1 MKVLVLAPQPFYQ
14 ERGTPIA
21 VRLAAEVLG
30 RKYSG
35 QNDRID
41 LLVYHEGI
49 DIKIPHVQIY
59 RTTGCNKISQIPP
72 GISLKK
78 ILVDLFFFFS
88 ALRLCWANRKNQY
101 NLIHAVEESVF
112 VAIFIQIFF
121 GIPYIYDMDSSIAL
135 QATEKWRLLKPLYP
149 ILIGAEK
156 LAVKLSQAVV
166 PVCDTLAVLADKHG
180 SKHTHILRDVSLVSD
195 SEEQG
200 VNLKR
205 ELGLGDSSQIV
216 LYVGNLES
224 YQGVDLLVDS
234 FLFIQNELPDC
245 HLVIIGGSQNH
256 QDILSLRIRENPS
269 SKFVHIAGPRPVN
282 LLGEYLKQAD
292 VLASPRCKGNNTPM
306 KIYSYLHAGRAIVA
320 TELPTH
326 TQVLNSE
333 VAVLVEPQIE
343 AFAKGIKWLIKNPI
357 NRDKLGQA
365 ALDYAE
371 KNFTLSVFEE
381 RLTTLYKKLERE
393 VCSSSASVC

>member
-1 MKVLVLAPQPFYQ
+1 MKVLILAPQPFYQ

-30 RKYSG
+30 RKYNS
-35 QNDRID
+35 QSDRVD

-49 DIKIPHVQIY
+49 DIKIPNVQIY
-59 RTTGCNKISQIPP
+59 RTTGCNQISQIPP

-78 ILVDLFFFFS
+78 ILVDLFFFF
-88 ALRLCWANRKNQY
+88 AAIRLCWTNRKEQY
-101 NLIHAVEESVF
+101 ELIHAVEESVF
-112 VAIFIQIFF
+112 VAIFLQIFF

-135 QATEKWRLLKPLYP
+135 QATEKWRILKPLYP
-149 ILIGAEK
+149 ILAWAEK
-156 LAVKLSQAVV
+156 LAVKFSQAVV

-180 SKHTHILRDVSLVSD
+180 SKHTHILRDVSLVSN

-205 ELGLGDSSQIV
+205 ELGLTDSAQIV

-234 FLFIQNELPDC
+234 FLRIQAELTDC
-245 HLVIIGGSQNH
+245 HLVIIGGSQKH
-256 QDILSLRIRENPS
+256 QDILNLRIKDHPS
-269 SKFVHIAGPRPVN
+269 SKFIHIAGPRPVN

-326 TQVLNSE
+326 TQVLNPE
-333 VAVLVEPQIE
+333 VAVLVAPHVEPLAE
-343 AFAKGIKWLIKNPI
+343 GIKLLVKNPLYRNKI
-357 NRDKLGQA
+357 AEA
-365 ALDYAE
+365 ALQYAE
-371 KNFTLSVFEE
+371 KNFTLTVFEE
-381 RLTTLYKKLERE
+381 RLSELYTKLERDIR
-393 VCSSSASVC
+393 SSSASVC